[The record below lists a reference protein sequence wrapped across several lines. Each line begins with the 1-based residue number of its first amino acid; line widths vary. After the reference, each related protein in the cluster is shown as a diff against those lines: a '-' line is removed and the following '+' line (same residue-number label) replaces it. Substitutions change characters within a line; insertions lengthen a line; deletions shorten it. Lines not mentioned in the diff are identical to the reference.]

1 MSTPASTMDATRRTQ
16 PVQVRDHLV
25 DVLARDLVGAEP
37 NEVLSVAPSRWY
49 LTGFLVPH
57 EAPVEIRED
66 PEPDEGLASG
76 GDSDADDGAPPE
88 VASARKAFFPSSM
101 GLSVL
106 VPATTVALDI
116 RATWGEY
123 VREDGSILPPSP
135 LAPGAAPESQKAPR
149 PQERWRRSPREAG
162 QTFAIPPTGKATYP
176 LAEGINVVISVR
188 RVPEGTGVE
197 KGARAVAAFLVNDR
211 EWTEGTL
218 KDQVFLFQAR
228 LEIRTGEH
236 FLPRPNVRGQGGNDP
251 DEQIAELQ
259 YRDVF
264 EYAVGHGVAAEAEVV
279 EKHPCTHVQTTWLPT
294 AEVEK
299 VEPGKVTGITLGM
312 EALAEAT
319 SPAEVR
325 TLLGE
330 LPAAYALWIE
340 AQAKTVVAPH
350 QREVLAGLL
359 DAARTVQR
367 RMVDGLAALDDADV
381 FLAFGLANRAMARA
395 ARARDTEK
403 KHGTPTWRP
412 FQIAFLL
419 LNLRA
424 MHEPTHHDRAV
435 IDLLFFPTGG
445 GKTEAYLGLAAYT
458 LIMRRLRSAGGDGI
472 AGAGVSVVMR
482 YTLRLLTLDQLGRAA
497 AVVCA
502 LELEREER
510 ARKGDTR
517 LGAWPFEIGLWVG
530 KGATP
535 NRMGAEKNFDPSTAR
550 MKVNAYQQASD
561 RNPAP
566 VPIEKCPWCDT
577 KFTPSSFRLTPTPAH
592 PQNLEVWCSNRDCAF
607 SRDRGLPMLTVDEPI
622 YRRLPCFLIATVDKF
637 AQLPWV
643 GQSGALFGRV
653 SRHDKL
659 GFYGPCDPG
668 IGRPLQGGQ
677 LAPPDLIIQDELH
690 LISGPLGTMVG
701 LYETAIDVLCERT
714 AGGKTFGP
722 KIIASTATVRR
733 AEAQIKALFGRS
745 AITIFPPPGP
755 DRRDSFFARTV
766 PVTERHAR
774 KYLGVAAPGRSVKVA
789 LLRVYLALLAAGKK
803 AHDES
808 GVAADPYTTLVGYF
822 NSLREL
828 GGSRRIV
835 EDEVTSRVRGYD
847 ARKRVKQTTGDFA
860 ARSLGEPVELTSREP
875 THRVAKAKDRLA
887 CTMDRSEHVDVAL
900 ATNMISV
907 GLDIQRLGLMVVFGQ
922 PKTTAE
928 YIQATSRVGRD
939 DGRPGLV
946 VTLLNCH
953 KPRDR
958 SHFERFNAYHAS
970 FYRAVEAT
978 SVTPFSPRAIDRGI
992 AAVTV
997 ALARL
1002 SIAELTPPRG
1012 AEEIGKAALHDQVSS
1027 LPRRLGARAEQA
1039 HVDASEAPEIG
1050 MRVEKR
1056 VKGLL
1061 DSWKRTVEKNHAVS
1075 AGLQYQRE
1083 EPTHPK
1089 LLRDPLEP
1097 APADPDL
1104 RKFKAQRS
1112 LRDVEPSVDVYL
1124 RKPGG
1129 RRQEES

>member
-1 MSTPASTMDATRRTQ
+1 MPTTEGTKRTE

-25 DVLARDLVGAEP
+25 EVLGRDLVGAEP
-37 NEVLSVAPSRWY
+37 HEVLSVAPSRWY
-49 LTGFLVPH
+49 LTGFLVPR
-57 EAPVEIRED
+57 EAPIEVRED
-66 PEPDEGLASG
+66 PEPDEELASVEG
-76 GDSDADDGAPPE
+76 EDGDDAAPPE
-88 VASARKAFFPSSM
+88 VASARKAFFPSSI

-106 VPATTVALDI
+106 VPAATRALSVQ
-116 RATWGEY
+116 ATWGEY
-123 VREDGSILPPSP
+123 VREDGSVRPMPQGEGAEPQAAARPP
-135 LAPGAAPESQKAPR
+135 
-149 PQERWRRSPREAG
+149 ERWRRSPREAA
-162 QTFAIPPTGKATYP
+162 QSFAIPATGKVTYP
-176 LAEGINVVISVR
+176 LADGVNLVLSVR
-188 RVPEGTGVE
+188 RVPEGTRGVE
-197 KGARAVAAFLVNDR
+197 AGARAVSAFLVNDKELVER
-211 EWTEGTL
+211 AP
-218 KDQVFLFQAR
+218 KDQAFLFQAR
-228 LEIRTGEH
+228 LELHTEEQ
-236 FLPRPNVRGQGGNDP
+236 FLPRPNVRGQGGDDP

-259 YRDVF
+259 YRNVY
-264 EYAVGHGVAAEAEVV
+264 EHAVGHGVAAEADVV
-279 EKHPCTHVQTTWLPT
+279 DGRACRRVWTTWLPT

-299 VEPGKVTGITLGM
+299 VVPGDVKGVQLGM
-312 EALAEAT
+312 EALADAA
-319 SPAEVR
+319 SAADVR
-325 TLLGE
+325 EMLQE
-330 LPAAYALWIE
+330 LPARYEAWIE
-340 AQAKTVVAPH
+340 TQARTPVDEH

-359 DAARTVQR
+359 DAAGTVRR
-367 RMVDGLAALDDADV
+367 RMIDGLAALDDPDV
-381 FLAFGLANRAMARA
+381 FLAFRLANRAMSRA
-395 ARARDTEK
+395 ARARDIEK
-403 KHGTPTWRP
+403 KNGAPTWRP
-412 FQIAFLL
+412 FQLAFLL
-419 LNLRA
+419 INLRA
-424 MHEPTHHDRAV
+424 MHEPAHHDRAV

-445 GKTEAYLGLAAYT
+445 GKTEAYLGLAAFT
-458 LIMRRLRSAGGDGI
+458 LVLRRLRSGGL

-497 AVVCA
+497 ALVCA
-502 LELEREER
+502 LELERQER
-510 ARKGDTR
+510 ASEGDTR

-535 NRMGAEKNFDPSTAR
+535 NRMGSEKDYDPSTAR

-561 RNPAP
+561 RNPSP
-566 VPIEKCPWCDT
+566 VPIEKCPWCDR
-577 KFTPSSFRLTPTPAH
+577 KFVPSSFRLTPTPAR
-592 PQNLEVWCSNRDCAF
+592 PQNLEVYCSNRDCAF
-607 SRDRGLPMLTVDEPI
+607 SGERALPMLTVDEPI

-643 GQSGALFGRV
+643 GRTGTLFGRV
-653 SRHDKL
+653 DRHDKA

-668 IGRPLQGGQ
+668 VGRPIEGGQ
-677 LAPPDLIIQDELH
+677 LAPPDLVIQDELH

-701 LYETAIDVLCERT
+701 LYETAIDVLCERP
-714 AGGKTFGP
+714 APGKAFGP
-722 KIIASTATVRR
+722 KIVASTATVRR

-745 AITIFPPPGP
+745 AVTIFPPPGP

-766 PVTERHAR
+766 PATERHAR
-774 KYLGVAAPGRSVKVA
+774 KYVGVAAPGRSVKVA

-803 AHDES
+803 AYDES
-808 GVAADPYTTLVGYF
+808 GLAADPYTTLVGYF

-847 ARKRVKQTTGDFA
+847 SRRRVGQEAGDFST
-860 ARSLGEPVELTSREP
+860 RSLGEPVELTSREP
-875 THRVAKAKDRLA
+875 THRVASAKDRLA
-887 CTMDRSEHVDVAL
+887 STMDRPEHVDVAL

-939 DGRPGLV
+939 DSRPGLV

-1002 SIAELTPPRG
+1002 SIPELTPPRG
-1012 AEEIGKAALHDQVSS
+1012 AEEVGKGALRDRVGHIA
-1027 LPRRLGARAEQA
+1027 RRLGARAAQA
-1039 HVDASEAPEIG
+1039 HVDKDEAPEIG
-1050 MRVEKR
+1050 RRVEKR
-1056 VKGLL
+1056 TSDLL
-1061 DSWKRTVEKNHAVS
+1061 DSWQRTVEKNHAVS

-1083 EPTHPK
+1083 EPAHPN

-1097 APADPDL
+1097 APDDRDL

-1112 LRDVEPSVDVYL
+1112 LRDIEPSVDVYL

-1129 RRQEES
+1129 RRQEDG

>member
-1 MSTPASTMDATRRTQ
+1 MATTEEMRRVE

-25 DVLARDLVGAEP
+25 EILARDLVGAVP
-37 NEVLSVAPSRWY
+37 DEVLSVAPSRWY

-57 EAPVEIRED
+57 EAPIEVRED
-66 PEPDEGLASG
+66 SEPDEELASG
-76 GDSDADDGAPPE
+76 GDTDGDDAAPPE
-88 VASARKAFFPSSM
+88 VASARKAFFPSSI

-106 VPATTVALDI
+106 VPATTRALEVQ
-116 RATWGEY
+116 ATWGEY
-123 VREDGSILPPSP
+123 VREEGSLQPPPS
-135 LAPGAAPESQKAPR
+135 GAAPESQGAGR
-149 PQERWRRSPREAG
+149 PPERWRRSPVEVGAR
-162 QTFAIPPTGKATYP
+162 IDLPPSGKVTKA
-176 LAEGINVVISVR
+176 LAKGINVVVSVR
-188 RVPEGTGVE
+188 RVPDGAGVE
-197 KGARAVAAFLVNDR
+197 KGARAVSVFLVNER
-211 EWTEGTL
+211 EWAEGTP
-218 KDQVFLFQAR
+218 KDQAFLFQAK
-228 LEIRTGEH
+228 LELHTTEH
-236 FLPRPNVRGQGGNDP
+236 FLPRPNVRGQGGSDP

-264 EYAVGHGVAAEAEVV
+264 EYAVGHGVAAEADVV
-279 EKHPCTHVQTTWLPT
+279 EQQPCTRVRTTWLPT

-299 VEPGKVTGITLGM
+299 VEPGKVQGVERGLEM
-312 EALAEAT
+312 EVLAAAA
-319 SPAEVR
+319 SPSEVR
-325 TLLGE
+325 TLIGE
-330 LPAAYALWIE
+330 LPAAYAAWIE
-340 AQAKTVVAPH
+340 TQTKTKVAAH
-350 QREVLAGLL
+350 QRDVLAGLL

-381 FLAFGLANRAMARA
+381 FLAFRLANKTMARA
-395 ARARDTEK
+395 ARARDTAK
-403 KHGTPTWRP
+403 KYGTPTWRP
-412 FQIAFLL
+412 FQLAFLL

-424 MHEPTHHDRAV
+424 MHEPVHHDRAV

-458 LIMRRLRSAGGDGI
+458 LVLRRLRGEGVS
-472 AGAGVSVVMR
+472 GAGVSVVMR

-497 AVVCA
+497 ALVCA

-510 ARKGDTR
+510 AKAGDTK
-517 LGAWPFEIGLWVG
+517 LGSWPFEIGLWVG

-550 MKVNAYQQASD
+550 MKVLAYQRDSD
-561 RNPAP
+561 RNPPP

-577 KFTPSSFRLTPTPAH
+577 RFTPNSFRLTPNPAH
-592 PQNLEVWCSNRDCAF
+592 PENLEVWCSNRDCTFA
-607 SRDRGLPMLTVDEPI
+607 RDRGLPMLTVDEPI

-643 GQSGALFGRV
+643 GETGALFGKV
-653 SRHDKL
+653 DRHDKL

-668 IGRPLQGGQ
+668 IGRPLEAGQ

-701 LYETAIDVLCERT
+701 LYETAIDVLCEGSEST
-714 AGGKTFGP
+714 ANGKTFGP

-745 AITIFPPPGP
+745 AVTIFPPPGP
-755 DRRDSFFARTV
+755 DRRDSFFAITV
-766 PVTERHAR
+766 PVSARHAR
-774 KYLGVAAPGRSVKVA
+774 KYLGVAAPGRSFKVA

-847 ARKRVKQTTGDFA
+847 SRKRVKEATGDFA

-887 CTMDRSEHVDVAL
+887 CTMDKSEHVDVAL

-907 GLDIQRLGLMVVFGQ
+907 GLDIQRLGLMVVLGQ

-939 DGRPGLV
+939 DKRPGLV

-958 SHFERFNAYHAS
+958 SHFERFSAYHAS

-1002 SIAELTPPRG
+1002 SIAELTPPCG
-1012 AEEIGKAALHDQVSS
+1012 AEQIGSAALRDRVSR

-1039 HVDASEAPEIG
+1039 HVDADEAPKIG
-1050 MRVEKR
+1050 RRVEKR
-1056 VKGLL
+1056 TADLL
-1061 DSWKRTVEKNHAVS
+1061 DSWQRTVEKNHAVS
-1075 AGLQYQRE
+1075 ARLQYQRE

-1097 APADPDL
+1097 APDDRDL

-1129 RRQEES
+1129 RRQEEH

>member
-1 MSTPASTMDATRRTQ
+1 MATTEETRRTE

-37 NEVLSVAPSRWY
+37 HEVLSVAPSRWY

-57 EAPVEIRED
+57 QAPIDVRQDPD
-66 PEPDEGLASG
+66 PEEGLG
-76 GDSDADDGAPPE
+76 SDAEEGRGDDAAPPE
-88 VASARKAFFPSSM
+88 IASARKAFFPSSI

-106 VPATTVALDI
+106 VPAETRSLSIKAS
-116 RATWGEY
+116 WGEY
-123 VREDGSILPPSP
+123 VREDGSIRPVEDD
-135 LAPGAAPESQKAPR
+135 AGAAPAAPAR
-149 PQERWRRSPREAG
+149 PQERWRRTPNAISRALPLPPSG
-162 QTFAIPPTGKATYP
+162 KQTHS
-176 LAEGINVVISVR
+176 LAEGIDVVVSVR
-188 RVPEGTGVE
+188 PVPEGTGVKE
-197 KGARAVAAFLVNDR
+197 KGARAVSVFLVNEKPGDD
-211 EWTEGTL
+211 TAP
-218 KDQVFLFQAR
+218 KDQSFLFQAR
-228 LEIRTGEH
+228 LELDTEAR

-259 YRDVF
+259 YREVF
-264 EYAVGHGVAAEAEVV
+264 EYAVGHGVAADAGAAPGLVCKHV
-279 EKHPCTHVQTTWLPT
+279 ETTWLPT

-299 VEPGKVTGITLGM
+299 VEPGKLGDEVKLGM
-312 EALAEAT
+312 EALAEAQ
-319 SPAEVR
+319 SADEVR
-325 TLLGE
+325 AMLRE
-330 LPAAYALWIE
+330 LPAAYAVWIE
-340 AQAKTVVAPH
+340 AQARTVVEAH
-350 QREVLAGLL
+350 QREVLDSLL

-381 FLAFGLANRAMARA
+381 LLAFRLANRAMARA

-403 KHGTPTWRP
+403 KYGPPTWRP
-412 FQIAFLL
+412 FQLAFVL

-424 MHEPTHHDRAV
+424 MHEPLHHDRTV

-445 GKTEAYLGLAAYT
+445 GKTEAYLGLAAFT
-458 LIMRRLRSAGGDGI
+458 LVLRRLRSRGI

-497 AVVCA
+497 ALVCA
-502 LELEREER
+502 LELERQER
-510 ARKGDTR
+510 AKEGDTR
-517 LGAWPFEIGLWVG
+517 LGTWPFEIGLWVG

-535 NRMGAEKNFDPSTAR
+535 NRMGAEKNFDPTTAR
-550 MKVNAYQQASD
+550 MRVNAYQQASD
-561 RNPAP
+561 RNPSP
-566 VPIEKCPWCDT
+566 IPIEKCPWCDK
-577 KFTPSSFRLTPTPAH
+577 KFTPSSFRLTPSPAH
-592 PQNLEVWCSNRDCAF
+592 PQNLEVFCSNRDCAF
-607 SRDRGLPMLTVDEPI
+607 SGERPIPMLTVDEPL

-643 GQSGALFGRV
+643 GQTGALFGRV
-653 SRHDKL
+653 DRYDKA

-668 IGRPLQGGQ
+668 VGRPIEGGQ
-677 LAPPDLIIQDELH
+677 LAPPDLVIQDELH

-701 LYETAIDVLCERT
+701 LYETAIDVLCER
-714 AGGKTFGP
+714 GPEGKTFGP

-745 AITIFPPPGP
+745 AVTIFPPPGP

-766 PVTERHAR
+766 PVSDRHAR

-803 AHDES
+803 AYDES

-822 NSLREL
+822 NSLKEL

-847 ARKRVKQTTGDFA
+847 SRRRVKQEAGDFA
-860 ARSLGEPVELTSREP
+860 TRSLGEPVELTSREP

-887 CTMDRSEHVDVAL
+887 ATMDKPEHVDVAL

-907 GLDIQRLGLMVVFGQ
+907 GLDIQRLGLMVVLGQ

-939 DGRPGLV
+939 DQRPGLV

-978 SVTPFSPRAIDRGI
+978 SVTPFSPRALDRGL

-1002 SIAELTPPRG
+1002 SLPELTPPRG
-1012 AEEIGKAALHDQVSS
+1012 AEEMGKAPLRDRVGR
-1027 LPRRLGARAEQA
+1027 LPGRLAARAEQA
-1039 HVDASEAPEIG
+1039 HVDAAEAPEIG
-1050 MRVEKR
+1050 RRVEKR
-1056 VKGLL
+1056 VLDLL
-1061 DSWKRTVEKNHAVS
+1061 DSWQRTVEKNHAVS
-1075 AGLQYQRE
+1075 A
-1083 EPTHPK
+1083 
-1089 LLRDPLEP
+1089 
-1097 APADPDL
+1097 
-1104 RKFKAQRS
+1104 
-1112 LRDVEPSVDVYL
+1112 
-1124 RKPGG
+1124 
-1129 RRQEES
+1129 

>member
-1 MSTPASTMDATRRTQ
+1 MATTEETKRTT

-37 NEVLSVAPSRWY
+37 TEVLSVAPSRWY

-57 EAPVEIRED
+57 QAPIEVRED
-66 PEPDEGLASG
+66 PEPDEGLGNEGGEGG
-76 GDSDADDGAPPE
+76 GDDAAPPE
-88 VASARKAFFPSSM
+88 IASARKAFFPSSI

-106 VPATTVALDI
+106 VPAGARELSVKAS
-116 RATWGEY
+116 WGEY
-123 VREDGSILPPSP
+123 LREEGSIRPVDEDAGPASTI
-135 LAPGAAPESQKAPR
+135 AAR
-149 PQERWRRSPREAG
+149 PQERWRRSPRA
-162 QTFAIPPTGKATYP
+162 TPPKPISLLANGKETYP
-176 LAEGINVVISVR
+176 LGDGVNIVVSVR
-188 RVPEGTGVE
+188 PVPEGAGVE
-197 KGARAVAAFLVNDR
+197 KGARAVSVFLVNEKPGDD
-211 EWTEGTL
+211 GGP
-218 KDQVFLFQAR
+218 KDQSFLFQAK
-228 LEIRTGEH
+228 LEIDTLDR
-236 FLPRPNVRGQGGNDP
+236 FLARPNVRGQDGDDA
-251 DEQIAELQ
+251 DERIAELQ

-264 EYAVGHGVAAEAEVV
+264 EYAVGHGVAADVGDV
-279 EKHPCTHVQTTWLPT
+279 EGRDCTHVETTWLPT

-299 VEPGKVTGITLGM
+299 VEPGKLGPEVNLGM
-312 EALAEAT
+312 EALAEAQ
-319 SPAEVR
+319 SAEEVR
-325 TLLGE
+325 AMLKE
-330 LPAAYALWIE
+330 LPAAYAVWIE
-340 AQAKTVVAPH
+340 AQAKVRVDAR
-350 QREVLAGLL
+350 QGEVLASLL
-359 DAARTVQR
+359 DSARSVQR
-367 RMVDGLAALDDADV
+367 RMEDGLAALADPDV
-381 FLAFGLANRAMARA
+381 LLAFRLANRAMARA

-403 KHGTPTWRP
+403 KYGPPTWRP
-412 FQIAFLL
+412 FQLAFLL

-424 MHEPTHHDRAV
+424 MHEPSHHDRRV

-445 GKTEAYLGLAAYT
+445 GKTEAYLGLAAFT
-458 LIMRRLRSAGGDGI
+458 LVLRRLRSQGV

-497 AVVCA
+497 ALVCA
-502 LELEREER
+502 LELERQER
-510 ARKGDTR
+510 AGTGDAR
-517 LGAWPFEIGLWVG
+517 LGTWPFEIGLWVG

-535 NRMGAEKNFDPSTAR
+535 NRMGKEKNFDPTTAR
-550 MKVNAYQQASD
+550 MRVIAYQQASD
-561 RNPAP
+561 RNPSP
-566 VPIEKCPWCDT
+566 IPIEKCPWCDA
-577 KFTPSSFRLTPTPAH
+577 KFTPSSFRLTPNPAH
-592 PQNLEVWCSNRDCAF
+592 PQNLEVFCSNRDCAF
-607 SRDRGLPMLTVDEPI
+607 SRERPIPMLTVDEPL

-643 GQSGALFGRV
+643 GQTGALFGRV
-653 SRHDKL
+653 DRHDKA

-668 IGRPLQGGQ
+668 VGRPIEGGQ

-714 AGGKTFGP
+714 QNGKTFGP

-733 AEAQIKALFGRS
+733 AEAQIKALFGR
-745 AITIFPPPGP
+745 AAVTIFPPPGP

-766 PVTERHAR
+766 PVSERHAR

-803 AHDES
+803 AYDES

-822 NSLREL
+822 NSLKEL

-847 ARKRVKQTTGDFA
+847 SRKRIKQEEGDFA
-860 ARSLGEPVELTSREP
+860 MRSLGEPVELTSREP
-875 THRVAKAKDRLA
+875 TYRVAKAKDRLA
-887 CTMDRSEHVDVAL
+887 ATMDKSEHVDVAL

-939 DGRPGLV
+939 DARPGLV

-978 SVTPFSPRAIDRGI
+978 SVTPFSPRALDRGL

-1002 SIAELTPPRG
+1002 SLPELTAPRG
-1012 AEEIGKAALHDQVSS
+1012 AEEIGKASLRDAVSGI
-1027 LPRRLGARAEQA
+1027 PRRLAARAEQA
-1039 HVDASEAPEIG
+1039 HLDAKEAPEIG
-1050 MRVEKR
+1050 QRVEKR
-1056 VKGLL
+1056 VLDLL
-1061 DSWKRTVEKNHAVS
+1061 DSWQRTVEKNHAVS

-1083 EPTHPK
+1083 EPVLPS

-1097 APADPDL
+1097 APDDRDL

-1124 RKPGG
+1124 QKPGG
-1129 RRQEES
+1129 RRQENG

>member
-1 MSTPASTMDATRRTQ
+1 MATTEQSAGKRLAE
-16 PVQVRDHLV
+16 PVEVREHLV
-25 DVLARDLVGAEP
+25 EVLRRDLVGADP
-37 NEVLSVAPSRWY
+37 HEVLSVAPSRWY
-49 LTGFLVPH
+49 LTGFLVPR
-57 EAPVEIRED
+57 EAPVEVRQD
-66 PEPDEGLASG
+66 PEPDEELASG
-76 GDSDADDGAPPE
+76 GDDDGDDGAPAE
-88 VASARKAFFPSSM
+88 VASARKAFFPSSI

-106 VPATTVALDI
+106 VPAGTRTLSA

-123 VREDGSILPPSP
+123 VREEGSVRPPP
-135 LAPGAAPESQKAPR
+135 EGAEGEAPAAARPE
-149 PQERWRRSPREAG
+149 ERWRRSPREAAR
-162 QTFAIPPTGKATYP
+162 TVEIPASGKVTYS
-176 LAEGINVVISVR
+176 LAEGIDLVISVR
-188 RVPEGTGVE
+188 RVPEKAGVKE
-197 KGARAVAAFLVNDR
+197 KGARAVSAFLVNDQEMEPGR
-211 EWTEGTL
+211 A
-218 KDQVFLFQAR
+218 KDQVFLFQAA
-228 LEIRTGEH
+228 LELHTDAH
-236 FLPRPNVRGQGGNDP
+236 FVPRPNVRGQGGDDA

-264 EYAVGHGVAAEAEVV
+264 EYAVGHGVAAEADVV
-279 EKHPCTHVQTTWLPT
+279 EGQACTRVRTTWMPG
-294 AEVEK
+294 AEVER
-299 VEPGKVTGITLGM
+299 VEPGRVEGVELGM
-312 EALAEAT
+312 EALAAAG
-319 SPAEVR
+319 SAAEIR
-325 TLLGE
+325 GLLKE
-330 LPAAYALWIE
+330 LPAAYAAWIE
-340 AQAKTVVAPH
+340 AQAQTKVERL
-350 QREVLAGLL
+350 QGEVLAGLL
-359 DAARTVQR
+359 DAARTVER
-367 RMVDGLAALDDADV
+367 RMVDGLAALDDEKV
-381 FLAFGLANRAMARA
+381 FEAFRLANRAMARA

-403 KHGTPTWRP
+403 KQGAPRWRP
-412 FQIAFLL
+412 FQLAFLL

-445 GKTEAYLGLAAYT
+445 GKTEAYLGLAAFT
-458 LIMRRLRSAGGDGI
+458 LVLRRLRSEGVG
-472 AGAGVSVVMR
+472 GAGVSVVMR

-497 AVVCA
+497 ALVCA
-502 LELEREER
+502 LELERQER
-510 ARKGDTR
+510 AKQGDTR

-535 NRMGAEKNFDPSTAR
+535 NRMGGEKDFDPSTAR
-550 MKVNAYQQASD
+550 MKVLAYQQASD
-561 RNPAP
+561 RNPTP
-566 VPIEKCPWCDT
+566 VPVEKCPWCDR
-577 KFTPSSFRLTPTPAH
+577 KFSPGSFRLTPSQAR
-592 PQNLEVWCSNRDCAF
+592 PQNLEVYCTNRDCAF
-607 SRDRGLPMLTVDEPI
+607 AGERALPMLTVDEPI

-643 GQSGALFGRV
+643 GRTGALFGKV
-653 SRHDKL
+653 DRHDKA

-668 IGRPLQGGQ
+668 IGRPIEGGQ
-677 LAPPDLIIQDELH
+677 LAPPDLVIQDELH

-701 LYETAIDVLCERT
+701 LYETAIDVLCEGR
-714 AGGKTFGP
+714 AEGKAFGP

-745 AITIFPPPGP
+745 AVTIFPPPGP

-766 PVTERHAR
+766 PSTERHAR
-774 KYLGVAAPGRSVKVA
+774 RYLGVAAPGRSMKVA

-803 AHDES
+803 AHDDA
-808 GVAADPYTTLVGYF
+808 GMAADAYTTLVGYF

-847 ARKRVKQTTGDFA
+847 SRRRVGEARGDFVM
-860 ARSLGEPVELTSREP
+860 RSIGEPVELTSREP
-875 THRVAKAKDRLA
+875 THRVAKAKDRLK
-887 CTMDRSEHVDVAL
+887 CTVAEADRVDVAL

-907 GLDIQRLGLMVVFGQ
+907 GLDIQRLGLMVVLGQ

-939 DGRPGLV
+939 AERPGLV

-958 SHFERFNAYHAS
+958 SHYERFSAYHAS

-1002 SIAELTPPRG
+1002 GIAELTPPRG
-1012 AEEIGKAALHDQVSS
+1012 AEEIVKGALGERVSG
-1027 LPRRLGARAEQA
+1027 LPKRLGARAEQA
-1039 HVDASEAPEIG
+1039 HVGSDEAPEIG
-1050 MRVEKR
+1050 RRVEKR
-1056 VKGLL
+1056 TRDLL
-1061 DSWKRTVEKNHAVS
+1061 DSWKRAVEKNHAVS

-1083 EPTHPK
+1083 EPEHPK
-1089 LLRDPLEP
+1089 LLRDPLE
-1097 APADPDL
+1097 APPDDRDL
-1104 RKFKAQRS
+1104 LKFKAQRS

-1129 RRQEES
+1129 RRQEDG